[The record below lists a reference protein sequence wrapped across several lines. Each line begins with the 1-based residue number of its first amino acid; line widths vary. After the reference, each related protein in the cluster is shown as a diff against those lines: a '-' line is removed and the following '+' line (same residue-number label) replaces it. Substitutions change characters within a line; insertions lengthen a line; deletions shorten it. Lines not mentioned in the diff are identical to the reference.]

1 MAITADERA
10 LIAKVV
16 KRDREAFSE
25 IYLLYHDQVLLR
37 TTAILHNRDE
47 ARDVAGEAF
56 LRAWNAI
63 ERFEDRDVSICAW
76 LCKIAERVALKRL
89 RRSVYSMDV
98 EVLSAVESDDASLE
112 ELAERASDG
121 VEVRLALQELPELQ
135 QIVLKRRFFDDASYD
150 SVSSEL
156 GKSVGAV
163 RVIQHRA
170 LTSLK
175 KSLTLKRQSKVGPAG
190 SVQ

>member
-10 LIAKVV
+10 LIARVV
-16 KRDREAFSE
+16 KRDREAFSQ
-25 IYLLYHDQVLLR
+25 IYVLYHDQVLHR
-37 TTAILHNRDE
+37 TIAILHNRDE
-47 ARDVAGEAF
+47 ARDVTGETF

-89 RRSVYSMDV
+89 RRTVYTMDV
-98 EVLSAVESDDASLE
+98 DVLSALESTGASLE
-112 ELAERASDG
+112 ELAERASDW
-121 VEVRLALQELPELQ
+121 VEVQQALQELPELQ
-135 QIVLKRRFFDDASYD
+135 QIVLKRRFFDDATYD

-175 KSLTLKRQSKVGPAG
+175 KSLAHKRLSKVGHAG